1 MRAPAAT
8 ADTTGA
14 AEMIRQ
20 PRLGGSIEGPAT
32 RMRPPARRTLP
43 DPGYDAGERAPQ
55 VLSFA
60 GGAGDAVPLC
70 GHGGKACF
78 APSLRHN
85 IRTGTGRETT

>member
-32 RMRPPARRTLP
+32 RMRPPARRTFLIQ
-43 DPGYDAGERAPQ
+43 GTTLEKGRRRFYLLLGERGMQ
-55 VLSFA
+55 CL
-60 GGAGDAVPLC
+60 
-70 GHGGKACF
+70 
-78 APSLRHN
+78 
-85 IRTGTGRETT
+85 